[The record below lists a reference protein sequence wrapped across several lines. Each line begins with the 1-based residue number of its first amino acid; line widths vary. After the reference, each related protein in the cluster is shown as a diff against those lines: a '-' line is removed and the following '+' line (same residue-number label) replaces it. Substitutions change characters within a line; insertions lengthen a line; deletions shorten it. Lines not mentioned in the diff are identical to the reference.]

1 MLTLE
6 NCFLGIERLGWRQI
20 LRERKHD
27 SIDGRTR
34 VNERIKVDENKSS
47 HCEDRP
53 ENRPKTER
61 CMFGLN

>member
-47 HCEDRP
+47 H
-53 ENRPKTER
+53 
-61 CMFGLN
+61 